1 MLPSTNSHI
10 KIHKASRFV
19 ALAFFLL
26 VLHASCTDDFNQQE
40 VIALESEPSRVRA
53 HVIKVKDGDSII
65 LRYPNSIEKE
75 ARLFGIDAPEYNQAY
90 GKQAKRTLEKL
101 VLKKSVLVVHKDTD
115 RYQREIVILYRE
127 ADRLEVNLE
136 LVKVGSAWVYT
147 QYQDDKIW
155 GRAENKARQQG
166 LGLWA
171 LNNPVPPWVWRR
183 K

>member
-10 KIHKASRFV
+10 KINKASRFV
-19 ALAFFLL
+19 VLAFFLL
-26 VLHASCTDDFNQQE
+26 ALLASCTGELDQQE
-40 VIALESEPSRVRA
+40 VIALESEASRVRA
-53 HVIKVKDGDSII
+53 LVIKVKDGDSII

-90 GKQAKRTLEKL
+90 GKQAKRALEKL
-101 VLKKSVLVVHKDTD
+101 VLKKSVLVVKKDTD

-127 ADRLEVNLE
+127 SDRMDVNLE

-147 QYQDDKIW
+147 QYQDNKIW
-155 GRAENKARQQG
+155 GSAENKARQQA
-166 LGLWA
+166 LGLWG
-171 LNNPVPPWVWRR
+171 LNDPVPPWVWRR

>member
-1 MLPSTNSHI
+1 MLRVRCKP
-10 KIHKASRFV
+10 ASRFV

-26 VLHASCTDDFNQQE
+26 ALLASCSDDIDQQE
-40 VIALESEPSRVRA
+40 VIALQSEPSRVRA
-53 HVIKVKDGDSII
+53 LVIKVKDGDSVI
-65 LRYPNSIEKE
+65 LLYANSIEKE

-101 VLKKSVLVVHKDTD
+101 VLKKSVLVVNKDTD

-127 ADRLEVNLE
+127 ADRLDVNLE

-147 QYQDDKIW
+147 QYQNDKIW
-155 GRAENKARQQG
+155 ESAENKARQQG